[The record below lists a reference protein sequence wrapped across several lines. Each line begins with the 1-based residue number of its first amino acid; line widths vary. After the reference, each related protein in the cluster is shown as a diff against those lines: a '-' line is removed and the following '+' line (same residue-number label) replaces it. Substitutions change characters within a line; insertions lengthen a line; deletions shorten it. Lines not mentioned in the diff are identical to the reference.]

1 MANATEIKVMTS
13 NALRSVF
20 GELVPAFERA
30 HGHKIA
36 AIFDPAQR
44 MLKRIAAGET
54 ADLAISSASAID
66 ELTNRGVIAAGSHP
80 ALARYGIG
88 LAVRAGAP
96 KPSVEAFK
104 HVLLDAKSIACTIE
118 GASGIYF
125 SKLIERLGIAEQVN
139 AKARRRAGGLIGEL
153 VASGEAELA
162 VQQIPEL
169 MAVPGIE
176 LLGPLPQEL
185 QNISVLAAGVFAASK
200 QPQAA
205 QALIDF
211 LATPESVRMFKAKG
225 FECGPEPRA
234 ATGSAGA
241 PPAFVM

>member
-1 MANATEIKVMTS
+1 MANPTEIRVMTS
-13 NALRSVF
+13 NALRAVF
-20 GELVPAFERA
+20 GELAPAFERA

-54 ADLAISSASAID
+54 ADLAISSAPAID
-66 ELTNRGVIAAGSHP
+66 ELTSRGVIAAGSHP

-96 KPSVEAFK
+96 KPDISSVEAFK
-104 HVLLDAKSIACTIE
+104 RALLDAQSVACTVE

-125 SKLIERLGIAEQVN
+125 SKLIERLGIAGQMN
-139 AKARRRAGGLIGEL
+139 AKAKRRAGGLIGEL

-176 LLGPLPQEL
+176 LLGTLPQEL
-185 QNISVLAAGVFAASK
+185 QIESVLVAGVFAASK
-200 QPQAA
+200 QPEAA

-211 LATPESVRMFKAKG
+211 LATPDAVRVFKAKG
-225 FECGPEPRA
+225 FEPG
-234 ATGSAGA
+234 
-241 PPAFVM
+241 

>member
-1 MANATEIKVMTS
+1 MANPGEIKVMTS

-30 HGHKIA
+30 HGYKIA
-36 AIFDPAQR
+36 ALFDPAQL

-54 ADLAISSASAID
+54 ADLAISSAPAID
-66 ELTNRGVIAAGSHP
+66 ELTKQGVIAAGRHP
-80 ALARYGIG
+80 TLARYGIG
-88 LAVRAGAP
+88 LAVRSGAP
-96 KPSVEAFK
+96 KPDIGSVEAFK
-104 HVLLDAKSIACTIE
+104 RALLGAQSVASTVE
-118 GASGIYF
+118 GASGIHF
-125 SKLIERLGIAEQVN
+125 AKLIERLGIAEQMN
-139 AKARRRAGGLIGEL
+139 AKARRRPGGLIGEL

-185 QNISVLAAGVFAASK
+185 QSISVLVAGVFAASK
-200 QPQAA
+200 EPQAA

-211 LATPESVRMFKAKG
+211 LQTPDAVRVFKAKG
-225 FECGPEPRA
+225 FE
-234 ATGSAGA
+234 AG
-241 PPAFVM
+241 

>member
-1 MANATEIKVMTS
+1 MANPTEIKVMTS
-13 NALRSVF
+13 NALRAVF
-20 GELVPAFERA
+20 GELAPVFERA

-54 ADLAISSASAID
+54 ADLAISSAPAID

-80 ALARYGIG
+80 TLARYGIG

-96 KPSVEAFK
+96 KPDISSVEAFK
-104 HVLLDAKSIACTIE
+104 RALLDAKSVACTVE
-118 GASGIYF
+118 GASGIHF
-125 SKLIERLGIAEQVN
+125 SKLIEHLGIAGQVN
-139 AKARRRAGGLIGEL
+139 AKARKRAGGLIGEL

-169 MAVPGIE
+169 LAVPGIE
-176 LLGPLPQEL
+176 LLGPLPQAL
-185 QNISVLAAGVFAASK
+185 QIESVLVAGVFADSK
-200 QPQAA
+200 QPEAA

-211 LATPESVRMFKAKG
+211 LAAPESVRVFKAKG
-225 FECGPEPRA
+225 FEPG
-234 ATGSAGA
+234 
-241 PPAFVM
+241 